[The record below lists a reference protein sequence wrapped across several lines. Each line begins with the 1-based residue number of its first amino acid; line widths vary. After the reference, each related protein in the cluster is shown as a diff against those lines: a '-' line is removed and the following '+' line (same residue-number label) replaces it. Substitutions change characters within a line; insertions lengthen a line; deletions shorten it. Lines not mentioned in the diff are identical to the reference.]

1 MQAMASTTEVR
12 PVRTASELR
21 KFILYPWKLYRGNP
35 YWVAPLVSDQK
46 LLLDPRKNPFFEHS
60 EVQHFLAF
68 RDGRIAGRISAIVDR
83 NYVEFQQEKAG
94 FFGFFECSEDEEVA
108 RALFTA
114 AEGWLRERGMQ
125 RMIGPTNPSTNDTV
139 GLLADAF
146 DQYPVLHMPY
156 NFPYYLKLCEAAG
169 LTKARDLY
177 AYYMEN
183 TVAVSEKIKRV
194 AELVQKRRKVTVR
207 PINMKK
213 LFTEEIELIKT
224 VYNDAWTRNWGFVPW
239 TEAELEHTAKDLK
252 KVVEPDMV
260 LLAFVDGEIAG
271 FILSLPD
278 LNIALRHI
286 RGRLFPFGLVKV
298 LWHARKIDMVRTL
311 AMGVRKKFQGLGLDA
326 IFYYESW
333 VRGKEHGFNRGEM
346 SWILEDNYA
355 MRNPMEKWGARIYKT
370 YRMYGKEL

>member
-1 MQAMASTTEVR
+1 
-12 PVRTASELR
+12 
-21 KFILYPWKLYRGNP
+21 
-35 YWVAPLVSDQK
+35 VSDQK

-60 EVQHFLAF
+60 ELQHFLAL
-68 RDGRIAGRISAIVDR
+68 RHGRVVGRISAIVDH

-94 FFGFFECSEDEEVA
+94 FFGFFECSADQEVA
-108 RALFTA
+108 RALFA
-114 AEGWLRERGMQ
+114 ATESWLRERGMQ

-139 GLLADAF
+139 GILADAF

-156 NFPYYLKLCEAAG
+156 NFPYYLQLCEAAG
-169 LTKARDLY
+169 LSKARDLY

-194 AELVQKRRKVTVR
+194 AELIRKRRKVTIR
-207 PINMKK
+207 PINLKK
-213 LFTEEIELIKT
+213 LFTEEIQLIKT
-224 VYNDAWTRNWGFVPW
+224 VYNDAWERNWGFVPW

-286 RGRLFPFGLVKV
+286 NGRLLPFGLFKV

-355 MRNPMEKWGARIYKT
+355 MRNPMENWGARIYKT

>member
-1 MQAMASTTEVR
+1 MASAPEIR
-12 PVRTASELR
+12 PVRTADELR
-21 KFILYPWKLYRGNP
+21 KFILYPWRLYRGNR

-60 EVQHFLAF
+60 ELQHFLAL
-68 RDGRIAGRISAIVDR
+68 RDGKVVGRISAIVDH
-83 NYVEFQQEKAG
+83 NYVEFQKEKAG
-94 FFGFFECSEDEEVA
+94 FFGFFECTEDPQVA
-108 RALFTA
+108 RALFRTA
-114 AEGWLRERGMQ
+114 EDWLRERGMA

-156 NFPYYLKLCEAAG
+156 NFPYYPKLCEDAG

-183 TVAVSEKIKRV
+183 TIAVSEKIKRV
-194 AELVQKRRKVTVR
+194 AELIQKRRKVTIR

-224 VYNDAWTRNWGFVPW
+224 VYNDAWMPNWGFVPW

-260 LLAFVDGEIAG
+260 LLAFVDGEVAG

-286 RGRLFPFGLVKV
+286 RGRLFPFGLFKV

-326 IFYYESW
+326 LFYYESW
-333 VRGKEHGFNRGEM
+333 VRGKKHGFNRGEM

-355 MRNPMEKWGARIYKT
+355 MRNPMENWGARIYKT

>member
-1 MQAMASTTEVR
+1 MASTTEIR
-12 PVRTASELR
+12 PVHTPTELR
-21 KFILYPWKLYRGNP
+21 RFIMYPWKLYRSTP
-35 YWVAPLVSDQK
+35 CWVAPLVSDQK
-46 LLLDPRKNPFFEHS
+46 LLLDPKKNPFFEHS
-60 EVQHFLAF
+60 DVEHFLAW
-68 RDGRIAGRISAIVDR
+68 RDGQVVGRISAIVDR
-83 NYVEFQQEKAG
+83 NYVEFQQEKVG
-94 FFGFFECSEDEEVA
+94 FFGFFECIDDEPTA

-114 AEGWLRERGMQ
+114 VEGWLRERGMQ

-156 NFPYYLKLCEAAG
+156 NFPYYPKLCEAAG

-183 TVAVSEKIKRV
+183 TIAVSEKIKRV
-194 AELVQKRRKVTVR
+194 AELVQKRRKVTIR
-207 PINMKK
+207 PINLKK
-213 LFTEEIELIKT
+213 LFTEEIDLIKT

-286 RGRLFPFGLVKV
+286 RGRLFPFGLFKV

-311 AMGVRKKFQGLGLDA
+311 AMGVRKKYQGLGLDA
-326 IFYYESW
+326 LFYYESW
-333 VRGKEHGFNRGEM
+333 VRGKEHGFSRGEM

-355 MRNPMEKWGARIYKT
+355 MRNPMENWGARIYKT

>member
-1 MQAMASTTEVR
+1 MQAMASTTEIR
-12 PVRTASELR
+12 PVHTPTELR
-21 KFILYPWKLYRGNP
+21 RFILYPWKLYRSTP
-35 YWVAPLVSDQK
+35 CWVAPLVSDQK
-46 LLLDPRKNPFFEHS
+46 LLLDPKKNPFFEHS
-60 EVQHFLAF
+60 DVEHFLAW
-68 RDGRIAGRISAIVDR
+68 RDGQVVGRISAIVDR
-83 NYVEFQQEKAG
+83 NYVEFQQEKVG
-94 FFGFFECSEDEEVA
+94 FFGFFECIDDEPTA
-108 RALFTA
+108 RVLFTA
-114 AEGWLRERGMQ
+114 VEGWLRERGMQ

-156 NFPYYLKLCEAAG
+156 NFPYYPTLCEAAG
-169 LTKARDLY
+169 LAKARDLY

-183 TVAVSEKIKRV
+183 TIAVSEKIKRV

-207 PINMKK
+207 PINLKK
-213 LFTEEIELIKT
+213 LFTEEIQLIKT

-260 LLAFVDGEIAG
+260 LLAFIDGEIAG

-286 RGRLFPFGLVKV
+286 RGRLFPFGLFKV

-311 AMGVRKKFQGLGLDA
+311 AMGVRKKYQGLGLDA
-326 IFYYESW
+326 LFYYESW

>member
-1 MQAMASTTEVR
+1 MASAPEIR
-12 PVRTASELR
+12 PVRTAAELR
-21 KFILYPWKLYRGNP
+21 KFILYPWRLYRGNR

-60 EVQHFLAF
+60 ELQHFLAL
-68 RDGRIAGRISAIVDR
+68 RDGKVVGRISAIVDH
-83 NYVEFQQEKAG
+83 NYVEFQKEKAG
-94 FFGFFECSEDEEVA
+94 FFGFFECTEDPQVA
-108 RALFTA
+108 RALFRTA
-114 AEGWLRERGMQ
+114 EDWLRERGMA

-156 NFPYYLKLCEAAG
+156 NFPYYPKLCEDAG

-183 TVAVSEKIKRV
+183 TIAVSEKIKRV
-194 AELVQKRRKVTVR
+194 AELIQKRRKVTIR

-224 VYNDAWTRNWGFVPW
+224 VYNDAWMPNWGFVPW

-260 LLAFVDGEIAG
+260 LLAFVDGEVAG

-286 RGRLFPFGLVKV
+286 RGRLFPFGLFKV

-326 IFYYESW
+326 LFYYESW
-333 VRGKEHGFNRGEM
+333 VRGKKHGFNRGEM

-355 MRNPMEKWGARIYKT
+355 MRNPMENWGARIYKT